1 MSNSAST
8 GSDKYDIDD
17 PDNGGWT
24 QEAPMS
30 NLRDILAVNLRRLI
44 AKDGLSVRAWALA
57 RELDVRLIDRLSKGQ
72 HAVTLDKLD
81 EIAAACGLKPWHL
94 LVEDLDPKSPPDQP
108 ISADDQAL
116 IAKLR
121 RLLDAK

>member
-1 MSNSAST
+1 MSS
-8 GSDKYDIDD
+8 
-17 PDNGGWT
+17 
-24 QEAPMS
+24 
-30 NLRDILAVNLRRLI
+30 LRDILAANLRRLI
-44 AKDGLSVRAWALA
+44 AKEGVSLRAWALS

-81 EIAAACGLKPWHL
+81 DIAAACGLKPWHL
-94 LVEDLDPKSPPDQP
+94 LIEGLDPASPPDQP
-108 ISADDQAL
+108 ISSDDLAM